1 MIDVTTEIVIE
12 RPRAQVAAYAADPSN
27 ATEWYE
33 QIERVEWQTDP
44 PLALGSRV
52 AFVARFLGRRLAYT
66 YEVVELEA
74 DRRLRMKTD
83 DGPFR
88 METTYTW
95 ADAGPDTLM
104 TLRNLGGPG
113 GLARL
118 FDPLALRSVARS
130 TRKDLERLKRILEG
144 KS

>member
-33 QIERVEWQTDP
+33 QIERVEWQTAP
-44 PLALGSRV
+44 PLAVGSRV

-74 DRRLRMKTD
+74 
-83 DGPFR
+83 
-88 METTYTW
+88 
-95 ADAGPDTLM
+95 AS
-104 TLRNLGGPG
+104 
-113 GLARL
+113 
-118 FDPLALRSVARS
+118 PLANEDGRRTLQDGNDVQMGRR
-130 TRKDLERLKRILEG
+130 R
-144 KS
+144 